1 MTPERQQWVI
11 ALTGKQLG
19 DYILDSYLGG
29 GGFGMVFAAHHATTG
44 AEVAVKVLDPSGTSS
59 ASTVADFDNE
69 GVLLEKLL
77 KRSHVINWH
86 ETSTAP
92 VPVTVGFGATAATV
106 QLIFKYHVI
115 ARASGVL
122 DEITSD
128 PSLRNEM
135 DWLER
140 LSHWRGT
147 ILGIHQM
154 HLSTVAHRDLK
165 AENCLLMAGLKNSVE
180 VRLTDLGR
188 SKDFSTPPRYVTEE
202 YLQGRGDKRH
212 AAPECLLLLAGSTEA
227 DFRRADLYGIGSVLT
242 ELATGQSMTALAL
255 NWQHVVQQAMLDF
268 RAGIHIDPAVLRPRY
283 NRAVEEAS
291 RHAPKVIQKDIADLL
306 AQLCSPVPADR
317 LPKAFG
323 KRPVRT
329 DGLQWLLRRAD
340 ITHRRLE
347 AHIKHSH
354 TNRKKITG

>member
-1 MTPERQQWVI
+1 VSPERQQWVN
-11 ALTGKQLG
+11 ALTGQQLG
-19 DYILDSYLGG
+19 GYILDGYLGG

-44 AEVAVKVLDPSGTSS
+44 AEVAVKVLDPSG
-59 ASTVADFDNE
+59 ANDANTVADFDNE
-69 GVLLEKLL
+69 GVLLKKLVR
-77 KRSHVINWH
+77 RSHVINWH
-86 ETSTAP
+86 ETSTAT
-92 VPVTVGFGATAATV
+92 VPVTLGVGATVATV
-106 QLIFKYHVI
+106 QLPFKYHVI

-128 PSLRNEM
+128 PSLLNEM

-140 LSHWRGT
+140 LSHWRGV
-147 ILGIHQM
+147 ILGVHQM

-180 VRLTDLGR
+180 IRLTDLGR
-188 SKDFSTPPRYVTEE
+188 SKDFSTPPRYVVEE

-227 DFRRADLYGIGSVLT
+227 DFRLADLYGIGSVLA

-255 NWQHVVQQAMLDF
+255 NWQDVIQQAMIDF
-268 RAGIHIDPAVLRPRY
+268 RAGIQIDPGVLRPRY
-283 NRAVEEAS
+283 NRAFEEVA
-291 RHAPKVIQKDIADLL
+291 RHVPPVIQKEVTDLL
-306 AQLCSPVPADR
+306 GQLCDPVAADR

-323 KRPVRT
+323 RRPLKT

-340 ITHRRLE
+340 IAHRRLE
-347 AHIKHSH
+347 AHIKQKQM
-354 TNRKKITG
+354 NGRKTAG